1 MSDSLA
7 APVAAGLAI
16 GIGFVLLL
24 ILVFGKTSSSI
35 PTVPALMEDQAI
47 DIMKADIKKRVGDNV
62 TVYLYLR
69 DSRDPANVNRPLPL
83 IYYDQEK
90 NLVYHINGTSQTV
103 TDSCTPSMTCFPNIE
118 YRGVDNF
125 LKGRLVYF
133 LDGSYSGE
141 GKSAPAYYFID
152 AMNGEVVWSYI
163 GEDIY
168 PDLKK

>member
-7 APVAAGLAI
+7 VSVAAGLAI

-35 PTVPALMEDQAI
+35 PTVPALMEVQVI
-47 DIMKADIKKRVGDNV
+47 DMMKADIKNRVGDNV

-69 DSRDPANVNRPLPL
+69 DSHDPANVNRPLPL

-90 NLVYHINGTSQTV
+90 NLLYFINGTSYTISS
-103 TDSCTPSMTCFPNIE
+103 SCTPSLACFNIQNMDIAKS
-118 YRGVDNF
+118 VA
-125 LKGRLVYF
+125 GRLVYF